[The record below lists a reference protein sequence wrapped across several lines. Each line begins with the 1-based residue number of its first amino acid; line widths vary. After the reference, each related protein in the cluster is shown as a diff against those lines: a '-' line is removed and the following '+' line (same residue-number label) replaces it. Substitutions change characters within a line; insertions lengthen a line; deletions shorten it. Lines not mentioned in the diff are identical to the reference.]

1 MQTSIARSP
10 FPSFATYHLTCD
22 SAQDPAGQVGFA
34 RPVRPDSAHA
44 CKSSLSSRH
53 GAPITPEWFECHT
66 RPRAGASQTNAAAND
81 TWPGEEWPQPGPH
94 SSQRA
99 EARTREDDA
108 AAVRPVA

>member
-22 SAQDPAGQVGFA
+22 SARDPAGQVGFA

-66 RPRAGASQTNAAAND
+66 RPRAGASQTNAFGYLVRSAL
-81 TWPGEEWPQPGPH
+81 GRSEERRVGKEGRVGW
-94 SSQRA
+94 
-99 EARTREDDA
+99 
-108 AAVRPVA
+108 

>member
-22 SAQDPAGQVGFA
+22 SARDPAGQVRFA

-53 GAPITPEWFECHT
+53 GAPMTPERFECDT
-66 RPRAGASQTNAAAND
+66 RLRAGASHKNAAAND
-81 TWPGEEWPQPGPH
+81 AWQGEEWPPPGRD
-94 SSQRA
+94 SSQTA
-99 EARTREDDA
+99 EGGTRRDDG
-108 AAVRPVA
+108 